1 MSYSVFSFNGPLPS
15 QQQEVLMAQLLD
27 LGFEAFE
34 EKDRALD
41 GYLKTHLKSPG
52 LLQQVQDLAH
62 QFNCQWSERELEEE
76 NWNAQW
82 EASFHPVQVGDFC
95 GIRADFHPN
104 FERVTHSIT
113 INPKM
118 AFGTGHHETTHLVI
132 EMMKDL
138 PLSGKRVFDYGC
150 GTGILAILASKMGA
164 EDILAIDYDENATE
178 NAAENLKVNGVENI
192 SIATGELKDFQ
203 ILPQD
208 FILANINKPVL
219 MMTIP
224 SLTNLLSPEGILIL
238 SGIMKKDQS
247 DIENLSHQSG
257 LDTLEIKEKGDWL
270 AIKYGRQ
277 TTV

>member
-1 MSYSVFSFNGPLPS
+1 MSYAVFSFVGTLS
-15 QQQEVLMAQLLD
+15 TTQLEILMAQLVD

-34 EKDRALD
+34 EKDKNLD
-41 GYLKTHLKSPG
+41 AYLLSALKTNALT
-52 LLQQVQDLAH
+52 QQVQLLANQH
-62 QFNCQWSERELEEE
+62 LCQWTEKELEDE

-104 FERVTHSIT
+104 FEEVQYQIT

-132 EMMKDL
+132 EMMKNL
-138 PLSGKRVFDYGC
+138 SLSGKSVFDYGC

-164 EDILAIDYDENATE
+164 HNILAIDYDENATE
-178 NAAENLKVNGVENI
+178 NALENLKVNRIENVKV
-192 SIATGELKDFQ
+192 ATGELKDFE
-203 ILPQD
+203 ISAQD

-219 MMTIP
+219 MLTIP
-224 SLTNLLSPEGILIL
+224 SLAQRLAPNGTLIL
-238 SGIMKKDQS
+238 SGIMKKDQNE
-247 DIENLSHQSG
+247 IENLAHNSD
-257 LDTLEIKEKGDWL
+257 LLTLEINQKGDWL

>member
-1 MSYSVFSFNGPLPS
+1 MRYSVFSFRGSLPND
-15 QQQEVLMAQLLD
+15 QQEVLLAQLLE

-34 EKDRALD
+34 EKEQELD
-41 GYLKTHLKSPG
+41 AYLPSNFKSPNLIG
-52 LLQQVQDLAH
+52 QVQLLA
-62 QFNCQWSERELEEE
+62 QQYQCQWSEKELEDE

-82 EASFHPVQVGDFC
+82 EASFLPVQVGDFC

-104 FERVTHSIT
+104 FEEVTHSIT

-132 EMMKDL
+132 EMMKEL
-138 PLSGKRVFDYGC
+138 PLSGKSVFDYGC

-164 EDILAIDYDENATE
+164 KNILAIDYDENATE
-178 NAAENLKVNGVENI
+178 NAEENLVVNQIKNVTV
-192 SIATGELKDFQ
+192 ATGELKDFK
-203 ILPQD
+203 IHSQD

-219 MMTIP
+219 MQTIP
-224 SLTNLLSPEGILIL
+224 SLTLMLATEGILIL
-238 SGIMKKDQS
+238 SGIMKKDLM
-247 DIENLSHQSG
+247 DIENLAHQSG
-257 LDTLEIKEKGDWL
+257 LHTLDINQKGDWL

>member
-1 MSYSVFSFNGPLPS
+1 MSYSVFSFTGPLPS

-34 EKDRALD
+34 EKDQALD

-247 DIENLSHQSG
+247 DIENLAHQSG

>member
-247 DIENLSHQSG
+247 DIENLAHQSG

>member
-1 MSYSVFSFNGPLPS
+1 MSYSVFSFTGPLPS

-34 EKDRALD
+34 EKDQALD

-62 QFNCQWSERELEEE
+62 QFNCQWSDQELEEE

-104 FERVTHSIT
+104 FEGVTHSIT

-178 NAAENLKVNGVENI
+178 NAAENMKVNGVENI

-208 FILANINKPVL
+208 FLLANINKPVL

-247 DIENLSHQSG
+247 DIENLAHQSG